1 MAKKKRASAS
11 KSSSK
16 SKFSIKEGLEY
27 FLEILKGMIIP
38 GLLNGLKEKLHDE
51 VKYITDKFE
60 HKANKVI
67 VNATTQM
74 IYAFMMIIAVV
85 FLILGLFYLA
95 TDIIGIARAY
105 VLLGLGIIIVLIVIM
120 KKPKLRTE

>member
-1 MAKKKRASAS
+1 MAKKKKASAN
-11 KSSSK
+11 KNK
-16 SKFSIKEGLEY
+16 GKFTIKDGLEY

-105 VLLGLGIIIVLIVIM
+105 VLLGLGIIIVIIVM
-120 KKPKLRTE
+120 LKKPKLRTE

>member
-1 MAKKKRASAS
+1 MVKKKRASA
-11 KSSSK
+11 KK
-16 SKFSIKEGLEY
+16 SKGKFTIKEGLEY
-27 FLEILKGMIIP
+27 FIEILKGMILP

-67 VNATTQM
+67 VNATTQ
-74 IYAFMMIIAVV
+74 IVYAFMMIIALV
-85 FLILGLFYLA
+85 FLIFGIFYLA
-95 TDIIGIARAY
+95 TDIVGIARAY
-105 VLLGLGIIIVLIVIM
+105 VLLGLGIIIILIVVL

>member
-1 MAKKKRASAS
+1 MAKKKKASVG
-11 KSSSK
+11 K
-16 SKFSIKEGLEY
+16 SKGKFTIKEGLEY

-51 VKYITDKFE
+51 IKYITDKFE

-67 VNATTQM
+67 MNATTQ
-74 IYAFMMIIAVV
+74 IVYAFMMIIALV
-85 FLILGLFYLA
+85 FLIFGIFYLA

-105 VLLGLGIIIVLIVIM
+105 VLLGLGIIIILIVIL
-120 KKPKLRTE
+120 KKPKLKTE

>member
-1 MAKKKRASAS
+1 MAKKKRASA
-11 KSSSK
+11 KK
-16 SKFSIKEGLEY
+16 SKGKFTIKEGLEY

-38 GLLNGLKEKLHDE
+38 GLLNGLKDKLHDE

-67 VNATTQM
+67 VNATTQ
-74 IYAFMMIIAVV
+74 IVYAFMMIIALV
-85 FLILGLFYLA
+85 FLIFGIFYLA
-95 TDIIGIARAY
+95 TDIVGIARAY
-105 VLLGLGIIIVLIVIM
+105 VLLGLGIIIILIVVL

>member
-1 MAKKKRASAS
+1 MVKKKRASA
-11 KSSSK
+11 KK
-16 SKFSIKEGLEY
+16 SKGKFTIKEGLEY
-27 FLEILKGMIIP
+27 FIEILKGMILP

-67 VNATTQM
+67 VSATTQV
-74 IYAFMMIIAVV
+74 IYAFMMIIALV
-85 FLILGLFYLA
+85 FLIFGIFYLA
-95 TDIIGIARAY
+95 TDIVGIARAY
-105 VLLGLGIIIVLIVIM
+105 VLLGLGIIIILIVVL